1 MKTTWI
7 TCLTVLLLWL
17 LPACSHQS
25 MVTPST
31 GHIDRPASTQQQKPV
46 AADSDIP
53 KPVSSFD
60 YAPSPDAK
68 AAEATYSVVVNE
80 VPVKEILF
88 ALAREGNL
96 NMDIHPALQG
106 RVTLNA
112 VDQTLTEILERLS
125 SQIDLTYRNDNNV
138 VSVRP
143 DYPELRTYSV
153 DYINMSRD
161 TKGFIGAAAEISA
174 TGQGADNNGVNANSE
189 HNSSR
194 TLVNSD
200 SRNHFWESL
209 ERNIREILTET
220 DKEVMISREVAADEL
235 PNVSQEN
242 GKNRTD
248 PVHNA
253 ANAKQEKDLRRAE
266 YKTLFASTV
275 IANREAGIINVR
287 ATAKQHQKVKDFIE
301 KVMSSAR
308 RQVLIEAT
316 IVEVMLSDTFQAGID
331 WGRIGN
337 TGASSGFQFS
347 QSLGSSAD
355 IDAATGRITSS
366 GSNVFGA
373 ASSAGFIAGYVNPVS
388 ALGNIFGAISLLRQF
403 GETKVLSSP
412 KLMVMNNQTAVLKVV
427 DNLVYFTISAAT
439 TQSQTSSLT
448 RYSST
453 PHTVPVGVVMSVT
466 PHVDENKTVMLN
478 VRPTVS
484 RIVDT
489 IQDPNPG
496 LIMTDEAGHN
506 SGIVESKIPV
516 IQTREMESI
525 LRVQSG
531 DTTVLGGLMQ
541 DEIQKKTDKIPG
553 LSDVPWAGKAFSGKN
568 DGNRKSE
575 LVIFL
580 RPTVVSKASLESD
593 DLSVYRQFLPSQ
605 LPKNSFHEQ
614 HN

>member
-209 ERNIREILTET
+209 ETNIREILTET

-235 PNVSQEN
+235 PNLSKED

-248 PVHNA
+248 SVLHT

-287 ATAKQHQKVKDFIE
+287 ATGRQHQKVKDFIE

-316 IVEVMLSDTFQAGID
+316 IVEVILSDTFQAGID
-331 WGRIGN
+331 WG
-337 TGASSGFQFS
+337 
-347 QSLGSSAD
+347 
-355 IDAATGRITSS
+355 
-366 GSNVFGA
+366 
-373 ASSAGFIAGYVNPVS
+373 
-388 ALGNIFGAISLLRQF
+388 
-403 GETKVLSSP
+403 
-412 KLMVMNNQTAVLKVV
+412 
-427 DNLVYFTISAAT
+427 
-439 TQSQTSSLT
+439 
-448 RYSST
+448 
-453 PHTVPVGVVMSVT
+453 
-466 PHVDENKTVMLN
+466 
-478 VRPTVS
+478 
-484 RIVDT
+484 
-489 IQDPNPG
+489 
-496 LIMTDEAGHN
+496 
-506 SGIVESKIPV
+506 
-516 IQTREMESI
+516 
-525 LRVQSG
+525 
-531 DTTVLGGLMQ
+531 
-541 DEIQKKTDKIPG
+541 
-553 LSDVPWAGKAFSGKN
+553 
-568 DGNRKSE
+568 
-575 LVIFL
+575 
-580 RPTVVSKASLESD
+580 
-593 DLSVYRQFLPSQ
+593 
-605 LPKNSFHEQ
+605 
-614 HN
+614 